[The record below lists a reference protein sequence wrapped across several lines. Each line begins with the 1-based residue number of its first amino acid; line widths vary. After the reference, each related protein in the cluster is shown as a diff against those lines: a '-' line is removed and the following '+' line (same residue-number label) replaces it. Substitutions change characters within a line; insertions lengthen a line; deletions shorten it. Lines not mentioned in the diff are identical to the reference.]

1 MYTRSDL
8 KGSLHEQQGVLW
20 HWSADLDVVHVP
32 NVPGPRQDVFSGA
45 MSAGHRC
52 QVSLDDSESI
62 AHGTGSPGTANMW
75 YLLIPIDTW
84 PPIRTVSLFP
94 LFHCRILSNLSSPL
108 LSQVYWASAGEGS
121 RQLPSVFI
129 YVVHNM
135 CNRSKSGHESARIC
149 S

>member
-45 MSAGHRC
+45 MPAGHRC

-75 YLLIPIDTW
+75 YLTSDSH
-84 PPIRTVSLFP
+84 RTISLFP
-94 LFHCRILSNLSSPL
+94 LFHSCRILLSNLSSPL

-121 RQLPSVFI
+121 RLIAAKCFI